1 MKFIIK
7 LIATF
12 LLIVS
17 AQAQPQAIKIVTN
30 IPVGSAPDTVARK
43 LADALSTKWK
53 TPVIVDNRVGA
64 GGVIALEHY
73 LNEPADGNAILMLD
87 SGAWSTTPIL
97 YNKEDKL
104 ARLAPLTPLYSNDW
118 VVVANNKIRT
128 LDELRAAVR
137 AKPFY
142 GSWGIGSA
150 GHLCGL
156 EVTRILGI
164 PATHV
169 PYKEYGQWFADIVN
183 GELPF
188 SCSSIG
194 STEQYRN
201 SGKLNWL
208 ALTSDKRDPVFTG
221 MPTTREFFGP
231 TFYMSGGY
239 ITFFI
244 HETAPS
250 AKNRM
255 LRDDIAQAM
264 RSPELREAT
273 ATVRGKIWPGT
284 TDEFT
289 DFVSKTID
297 YNRRLIKRLD
307 IRVN

>member
-7 LIATF
+7 LMAT
-12 LLIVS
+12 LALAASVH
-17 AQAQPQAIKIVTN
+17 AQPVRIVTN

-43 LADALSTKWK
+43 LADVLSTKWK
-53 TPVIVDNRVGA
+53 TTVIVENRTGA
-64 GGVIALEHY
+64 AGVIALEYY
-73 LNEPADGNAILMLD
+73 LSEPADGSTILMLD
-87 SGAWSTTPIL
+87 SGAWSTMPIL

-150 GHLCGL
+150 GHLCGI
-156 EVTRILGI
+156 EVARVLGV

-183 GELPF
+183 GEVPF

-208 ALTSDKRDPVFTG
+208 ALTSDRRDAGFTDL
-221 MPTTREFFGP
+221 PTTREYFGP

-244 HETAPS
+244 HDAAPS
-250 AKNRM
+250 TKIRM
-255 LRDDIAQAM
+255 MRNDIAQTM
-264 RSPELREAT
+264 RGPDMREAT
-273 ATVRGKIWPGT
+273 QAVRGKVWPGT

-289 DFVSKTID
+289 QFISKTIE
-297 YNRRLIKRLD
+297 YNRSLIKKYD